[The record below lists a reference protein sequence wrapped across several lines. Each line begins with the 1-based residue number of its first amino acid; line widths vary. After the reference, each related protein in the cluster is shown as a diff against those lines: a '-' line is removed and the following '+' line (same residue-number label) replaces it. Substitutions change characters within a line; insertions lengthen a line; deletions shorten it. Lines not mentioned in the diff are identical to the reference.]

1 MRAVMGKY
9 LMTDGKTSLSTG
21 YRDPHSGINF
31 RLLSHEYTDN
41 SLSVVYQCPYRIMVV
56 RIFRNDEDTARFCVW
71 APNYA
76 LKELLMVRVFGKDED
91 SV

>member
-1 MRAVMGKY
+1 
-9 LMTDGKTSLSTG
+9 
-21 YRDPHSGINF
+21 
-31 RLLSHEYTDN
+31 
-41 SLSVVYQCPYRIMVV
+41 MVV